1 MNERFPNANE
11 HNESQDE
18 NESAPPKAE
27 PNRER
32 DPRLNPR
39 IYVTRGLPLRAELT
53 DGAWFDMAR
62 DPLTIRAE
70 LYSIFADEETYDHEG
85 LYIWD
90 HQDFG
95 GFGVTTGAIGLEG
108 VHSIEL
114 LAQVARG
121 VAEHG
126 PAFALWASVH
136 EDDPRLFDHF
146 ASAYQGHH
154 QSMAAY
160 VRQLFKPLGIEELLA
175 QAAPEGLQNYVC
187 LDYGGIGEEMLR
199 EGDVVAFPADGGGV
213 WIFDERA

>member
-1 MNERFPNANE
+1 MDERCPNSHGRNE
-11 HNESQDE
+11 HQPDD
-18 NESAPPKAE
+18 ESATVE
-27 PNRER
+27 SGRER
-32 DPRLNPR
+32 EPQLNPR

-70 LYSIFADEETYDHEG
+70 LYSVFADEETYDHEG

-114 LAQVARG
+114 LSQVARG

-126 PAFALWASVH
+126 PAFAAWAAAH
-136 EDDPRLFDHF
+136 EDDPHLLNRF
-146 ASAYQGHH
+146 ALAFQGHH
-154 QSMAAY
+154 ESMAAY
-160 VRQLFKPLGIEELLA
+160 VQQLFKPLGIEELLA
-175 QAAPEGLQNYVC
+175 QAAPEGLQNFVG
-187 LDYGGIGEEMLR
+187 LDYDGIGKEMVT
-199 EGDVVAFPADGGGV
+199 EGDIVAFPADQGGV
-213 WIFDERA
+213 WIFDEKS